1 MTVDQAESELQNT
14 PLAGC
19 QNPAGGYLWQL
30 DGEGDDPRELCP
42 PAFCVN
48 ANNSSSGD
56 ACQDEVIGIEIGEP
70 RQPIEIVDRVE
81 TTTAVR
87 GGRTG
92 TGLSRHRPPRPQ
104 AHRLVS
110 SPPPRAPRGAHAPPD
125 HRRPAPPA
133 PDELNSVDSQ
143 THH

>member
-19 QNPAGGYLWQL
+19 QNPADGYLWQL

-87 GGRTG
+87 GGRTV
-92 TGLSRHRPPRPQ
+92 TGLGPPRPPRPPT
-104 AHRLVS
+104 HRPRS
-110 SPPPRAPRGAHAPPD
+110 SPPPPGPRGAPP
-125 HRRPAPPA
+125 PPNPPKASPPPPA
-133 PDELNSVDSQ
+133 
-143 THH
+143 

>member
-1 MTVDQAESELQNT
+1 MTVDQAEWGLQTT

-19 QNPAGGYLWQL
+19 KNPADGYLWQL

-87 GGRTG
+87 GGRPR
-92 TGLSRHRPPRPQ
+92 TGLGRHPPPRPQ
-104 AHRLVS
+104 EH
-110 SPPPRAPRGAHAPPD
+110 SPPSLPLPTVPGGGHAPPD
-125 HRRPAPPA
+125 S
-133 PDELNSVDSQ
+133 L
-143 THH
+143 

>member
-19 QNPAGGYLWQL
+19 QNPADGYLWQL

-87 GGRTG
+87 GGRHA
-92 TGLSRHRPPRPQ
+92 TGLAPRRPPRPQ
-104 AHRLVS
+104 THRLVS
-110 SPPPRAPRGAHAPPD
+110 SPLPQVPGGTQPPQD
-125 HRRPAPPA
+125 HRSLA
-133 PDELNSVDSQ
+133 
-143 THH
+143 

>member
-19 QNPAGGYLWQL
+19 QNPADGYLWQL
-30 DGEGDDPRELCP
+30 DGEGDDPHELCP

-87 GGRTG
+87 GGRPG
-92 TGLSRHRPPRPQ
+92 AGLARHRPPAPP
-104 AHRLVS
+104 AHCLVF
-110 SPPPRAPRGAHAPPD
+110 SPPPPGTRGAHP
-125 HRRPAPPA
+125 
-133 PDELNSVDSQ
+133 SQ
-143 THH
+143 KHL